1 MMSFGHNCIA
11 DENWLFSDSSKRNLN
26 AVLLHKSD
34 YLSSNTHWS
43 CSAHERNIVVYSAIP
58 CTWNVVYE
66 LELAETWKKCIVY
79 VGGMRICL
87 WTAATDRH
95 TVHPQA
101 IYEYGGPRWND
112 IDREKPVIL
121 QKYSDLGVMPTTGHL
136 QSCLHA
142 SIRLHFSVTRH
153 KENFNFT

>member
-1 MMSFGHNCIA
+1 MLFFCIKVIFVQQYP
-11 DENWLFSDSSKRNLN
+11 LVMLVDSI
-26 AVLLHKSD
+26 V
-34 YLSSNTHWS
+34 
-43 CSAHERNIVVYSAIP
+43 IVVDSIIP

-66 LELAETWKKCIVY
+66 LELAETWKKCNVY

-101 IYEYGGPRWND
+101 IYEYGGPRWNY

-121 QKYSDLGVMPTTGHL
+121 QEYSDLGVMPTTSHIQSSVSMLLYVFIFRLLGTRKTLTSPKHL
-136 QSCLHA
+136 KFVFVLNTVKPRFHD
-142 SIRLHFSVTRH
+142 F
-153 KENFNFT
+153 KF